1 MPADPRRVLTMSE
14 LVRAEADRMLRQSV
28 ALTEMPAAAPDPVL
42 SHELDAHSAR
52 CQAVARQL
60 DQLAA
65 VLEEHSRAMEEPA
78 YKRHLP
84 ELAAVAG
91 VGAVVGAG
99 VFALRRSRRRSSR

>member
-14 LVRAEADRMLRQSV
+14 LVRAEADRMRQQAQ

-42 SHELDAHSAR
+42 REELGTHSQR
-52 CQAVARQL
+52 CQSVARQL

-65 VLEEHSRAMEEPA
+65 SMENHAKALGTPA

-91 VGAVVGAG
+91 VSAVVGVG
-99 VFALRRSRRRSSR
+99 VYALNRGRRTT